1 MRKIKN
7 AEKLLLDLL
16 YRLEED
22 PYLVFSVAEFVKNM
36 ELFSDYAGADVL
48 PEDFSAVTYLL
59 LNLDIYDKNIDPW
72 GHYLNSGKKEGRQF

>member
-1 MRKIKN
+1 
-7 AEKLLLDLL
+7 
-16 YRLEED
+16 
-22 PYLVFSVAEFVKNM
+22 M

-48 PEDFSAVTYLL
+48 PKDFSAVTYLL